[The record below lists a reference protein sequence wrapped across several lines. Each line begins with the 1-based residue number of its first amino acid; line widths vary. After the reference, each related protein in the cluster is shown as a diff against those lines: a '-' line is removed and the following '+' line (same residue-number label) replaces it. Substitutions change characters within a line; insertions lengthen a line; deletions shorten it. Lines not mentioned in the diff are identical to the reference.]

1 MGPIT
6 DKSFFLPQDGLIDC
20 WILFYID
27 GIVSKWHI
35 RFNGVFKTRQG
46 VMVDWRSFLPEAGEK
61 ISPLP
66 RFLTGSYFHPL
77 DAQHPS
83 LSLPLQRSTTQKI
96 TTTVHFGSRHHHR
109 DRSMDLL
116 EECVVVLASA
126 VGRHPLRAYELPNWS
141 QMPVLAPK
149 YIGPDNTHFFQAFS
163 SCSLAIGV
171 AEP

>member
-1 MGPIT
+1 MFRGALQLQLDSGCPDRYLHIAEIAVG
-6 DKSFFLPQDGLIDC
+6 FNIFNIDQTASKC
-20 WILFYID
+20 HIL
-27 GIVSKWHI
+27 
-35 RFNGVFKTRQG
+35 FNGVLNETASNGRLEVVSARGRKEKKSCF
-46 VMVDWRSFLPEAGEK
+46 FFFFAGCR
-61 ISPLP
+61 PLP

-126 VGRHPLRAYELPNWS
+126 V
-141 QMPVLAPK
+141 
-149 YIGPDNTHFFQAFS
+149 
-163 SCSLAIGV
+163 AISGGK
-171 AEP
+171 EEG